1 MESGWDGR
9 RAWWTASHRS
19 ELGRAPVR
27 WERRGTL
34 GGEPELQWCVRLHY
48 SMWLESG
55 EQVRA
60 VDHVLADL
68 ARGVGEQVRR
78 LEIVPGVGPVVALM
92 AITVFADMQALRQ
105 CQARAQL
112 RRTRPQHLPV
122 RGL

>member
-1 MESGWDGR
+1 
-9 RAWWTASHRS
+9 
-19 ELGRAPVR
+19 
-27 WERRGTL
+27 
-34 GGEPELQWCVRLHY
+34 
-48 SMWLESG
+48 MWLESG

-78 LEIVPGVGPVVALM
+78 LEIVPGVGSVVALM